1 MKDENI
7 EKYVCFPTGKKEI
20 TLTRKTSNITDGL
33 KDFPLTKNWNEEEL
47 KQQVI
52 NCLPFME
59 EIKDKKIKT
68 INKKQSSYNIKHIA
82 ENFLKRLTGEHVY
95 ISKDCIEYLMIQYD
109 FNKDDTSSENHCYNL
124 SDINNLRD

>member
-68 INKKQSSYNIKHIA
+68 INKK
-82 ENFLKRLTGEHVY
+82 
-95 ISKDCIEYLMIQYD
+95 
-109 FNKDDTSSENHCYNL
+109 
-124 SDINNLRD
+124 